1 MNADTRARL
10 KIGAIALFSM
20 VLFGIMIAAIAKIDL
35 RPKRE
40 VCVNFSF
47 INSLEVNAPVRFAG
61 ARVGEV
67 KRLKVL
73 TPEDRAQFARNPP
86 YVQVYAH
93 VDRSIQIP
101 KGTRAMVNTMGFM
114 GEKYLELMPE
124 SRSTDYIGENET
136 LEGVD
141 PTAMDTVFASAKQLA
156 DEMQVAAKN
165 MNAIVVQMQDRLPVL
180 IAEME
185 KTLGTA
191 QSLGNDAK
199 ERLPKLIVEMEKTLV
214 SAQDLASDAKR
225 LTGDVQQVFTRNRED
240 LEKLIQNA
248 RQITIYTK
256 SLSHVLASRP
266 WKLVW
271 GFGGPL
277 PIEPEEEKYQPPA
290 KDGKAEGYKAP
301 DKGKPADQP

>member
-1 MNADTRARL
+1 MKAETRARL
-10 KIGAIALFSM
+10 KIGAVTLFSM
-20 VLFGIMIAAIAKIDL
+20 ALFGLMVAAIAKIDL

-40 VCVNFSF
+40 ICVNFSF

-67 KRLKVL
+67 TRLKVL
-73 TPEDRAQFARNPP
+73 TPEERAQFARNPP
-86 YVQVYAH
+86 YVQVFAR

-101 KGTRAMVNTMGFM
+101 KNTRAMVNTMGFM

-124 SRSTDYIGENET
+124 SRSTTYLGENEPI
-136 LEGVD
+136 EGVD
-141 PTAMDTVFASAKQLA
+141 PTAMDTVFASAKQLS

-165 MNAIVVQMQDRLPVL
+165 MNTIVVQMQDRLPVL

-185 KTLGTA
+185 KTLGSA
-191 QSLGNDAK
+191 QDLANDAK
-199 ERLPKLIVEMEKTLV
+199 DRLPKLIVEMEKTLAN
-214 SAQDLASDAKR
+214 AQDLAGDAKR
-225 LTGDVQQVFTRNRED
+225 LTGDVHQMFLRNRED

-277 PIEPEEEKYQPPA
+277 PIEPEEEKYQPS
-290 KDGKAEGYKAP
+290 ENSSSTYKAP
-301 DKGKPADQP
+301 DKGAPSNAP

>member
-1 MNADTRARL
+1 MNTDTRARI
-10 KIGAIALFSM
+10 KIGAVALVSM
-20 VLFGIMIAAIAKIDL
+20 TLFGFLVAAIAKIDL

-40 VCVNFSF
+40 ICVNFAF

-67 KRLKVL
+67 KRLKIL
-73 TPEDRAQFARNPP
+73 NPEERAQFTRNPP
-86 YVQVYAH
+86 YIQVYAH
-93 VDRSIQIP
+93 VDRNIQIP
-101 KGTRAMVNTMGFM
+101 KDTRAMVNTMGFM

-124 SRSTDYIGENET
+124 SRSTTYLGENEI

-165 MNAIVVQMQDRLPVL
+165 MNAIVIQLQDRLPVL
-180 IAEME
+180 FGEME

-191 QSLGNDAK
+191 QVLANDAK
-199 ERLPKLIVEMEKTLV
+199 ERLPPLIVEMEKTLV
-214 SAQDLASDAKR
+214 SAQLLANDAKK
-225 LTGDVQQVFTRNRED
+225 LTGDVQQMFTRNRDDMESMI
-240 LEKLIQNA
+240 KNA

-256 SLSHVLASRP
+256 SLTHVLATRP
-266 WKLVW
+266 WKIVW

-277 PIEPEEEKYQPPA
+277 PIEPEEEKYQPPEKNPA
-290 KDGKAEGYKAP
+290 SQKSEGYKAP
-301 DKGKPADQP
+301 EK

>member
-1 MNADTRARL
+1 MKPETRARL
-10 KIGAIALFSM
+10 KIGIVTLFSM
-20 VLFGIMIAAIAKIDL
+20 ALFGIMVAAIANLDL

-67 KRLKVL
+67 KRVKVL
-73 TPEDRAQFARNPP
+73 TPEDRALFTRNAP
-86 YVQVYAH
+86 YVQVFAH

-124 SRSTDYIGENET
+124 SRSTSYLGENET

-141 PTAMDTVFASAKQLA
+141 PTAMDTVFASAKQLS

-180 IAEME
+180 IAELE

-199 ERLPKLIVEMEKTLV
+199 ERLPKLILEMEKTLA
-214 SAQDLASDAKR
+214 SAQDLAGDAKR
-225 LTGDVQQVFTRNRED
+225 LTGDVQQAFARNRED

-277 PIEPEEEKYQPPA
+277 PIEPEDEKYQPPEEPE
-290 KDGKAEGYKAP
+290 KSRTYQAP
-301 DKGKPADQP
+301 DKGRPADQP